1 MTAATDSLGGHPFQV
16 HCLAFGWANGVVTA
30 MHGRTE
36 MLALAKSVQTPP
48 GLLRRGMTGTQK
60 KRERGREPRP
70 RFSR

>member
-36 MLALAKSVQTPP
+36 MLAPAKSVQAPSN
-48 GLLRRGMTGTQK
+48 LLRCGLADKQK
-60 KRERGREPRP
+60 KA
-70 RFSR
+70 